1 MGIRSRLAH
10 SISLRCLR
18 QTSPNRHHHQA
29 LKLSLQVTKINIVNG
44 NFVLADDTL
53 QIKTSSLF
61 LIDGFFGLEIEADKS
76 EMSMKFARLG
86 TEKFDL
92 GIGEKSNDE
101 FPLNWGVHGL
111 DLGQFTW
118 SQDQLELATLTG
130 KLNGD
135 ELKVRDAS
143 VDLGGLSGPILG
155 LDLEFDTDQVRQHLA
170 QFDVQDINRPVFL
183 RLKGKGPVT
192 EFSGQLDLESHGL
205 NLYDLQTGMTS
216 VHVEL
221 ENSRQVRLKPSEIAM
236 WNGALKLQGD
246 LDLLTGD
253 GGLLL
258 TGRGA

>member
-1 MGIRSRLAH
+1 MKL
-10 SISLRCLR
+10 SISTLRGSIHWKRLNFGPLPWSLEIVGLDIRAENGESVISADGLR
-18 QTSPNRHHHQA
+18 IGRIDLAQLSQGNLHFRELTLFQPKVNLSRVGAVATANGNPQQA
-29 LKLSLQVTKINIVNG
+29 RPFNISQVFEALEPQPASSSGTKLSLQVTKINIVNG

-155 LDLEFDTDQVRQHLA
+155 LDLEFDTDQVRQHL
-170 QFDVQDINRPVFL
+170 NPV
-183 RLKGKGPVT
+183 
-192 EFSGQLDLESHGL
+192 
-205 NLYDLQTGMTS
+205 
-216 VHVEL
+216 
-221 ENSRQVRLKPSEIAM
+221 
-236 WNGALKLQGD
+236 
-246 LDLLTGD
+246 
-253 GGLLL
+253 
-258 TGRGA
+258 